1 MGEINTTNK
10 PQSLKD
16 LITELHYYF
25 TALSDGNASMMDNDT
40 AHGMLEEILDAYV
53 REEFD

>member
-40 AHGMLEEILDAYV
+40 AHGSATV
-53 REEFD
+53 GS